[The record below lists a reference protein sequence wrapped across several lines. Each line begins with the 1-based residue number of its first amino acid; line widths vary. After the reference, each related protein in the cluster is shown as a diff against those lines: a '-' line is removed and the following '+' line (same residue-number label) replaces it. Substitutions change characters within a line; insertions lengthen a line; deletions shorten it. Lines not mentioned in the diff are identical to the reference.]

1 MLFQKPTYDWL
12 IAGLGNP
19 GPEYEKTRHN
29 TGFMSLD
36 LLAARLQVKVSKER
50 FKALTAQ
57 ADFDGQRLLLMKPLT
72 FMNASGIAIEAAAH
86 FYKIPPERVLVL
98 FDDIS
103 LPVGKLRIRKNGSAG
118 GHNGLKS
125 IISCLG
131 SDQFPRVKIGVGAK
145 PHPDYDLADWV
156 LSTVSKT
163 ECPTIRRL
171 CPTPA
176 TRPSASSKTA
186 AKRPRRSITGRC
198 SERTLRHRPLQGAV
212 RIPSPSHFQYP
223 HPLRIGDSLL
233 CALPVG
239 QKTVFRRIP

>member
-1 MLFQKPTYDWL
+1 MLFQKPNYDWL
-12 IAGLGNP
+12 IAGLGNS
-19 GPEYEKTRHN
+19 GSEYEKTRHN

-36 LLAARLQVKVSKER
+36 LLSARLQVKVSKER

-57 ADFDGQRLLLMKPLT
+57 ADFDGQRLLLMKPQT
-72 FMNASGIAIEAAAH
+72 YMNASGIAIEAAAH

-103 LPVGKLRIRKNGSAG
+103 LPVGRLRIRKNGSAG

-156 LSTVSKT
+156 LGKFVGEDKKT
-163 ECPTIRRL
+163 MDAAIKRAADAVECLLADGPD
-171 CPTPA
+171 
-176 TRPSASSKTA
+176 TA
-186 AKRPRRSITGRC
+186 MNRFNG
-198 SERTLRHRPLQGAV
+198 
-212 RIPSPSHFQYP
+212 
-223 HPLRIGDSLL
+223 
-233 CALPVG
+233 
-239 QKTVFRRIP
+239 

>member
-103 LPVGKLRIRKNGSAG
+103 LPVGKIRVRKSGSAG
-118 GHNGLKS
+118 GHNGIKS
-125 IISCLG
+125 IIAMLHSE
-131 SDQFPRVKIGVGAK
+131 DFPRVKIGVGAK

-156 LSTVSKT
+156 LSSFSKT
-163 ECPTIRRL
+163 EQPELDRALGNARDAAL
-171 CPTPA
+171 CVITDGCEKA
-176 TRPSASSKTA
+176 AASFNGK
-186 AKRPRRSITGRC
+186 
-198 SERTLRHRPLQGAV
+198 
-212 RIPSPSHFQYP
+212 
-223 HPLRIGDSLL
+223 
-233 CALPVG
+233 
-239 QKTVFRRIP
+239 

>member
-1 MLFQKPTYDWL
+1 MLFQKPNYDWL

-19 GPEYEKTRHN
+19 GSEYEKTRHN

-57 ADFDGQRLLLMKPLT
+57 ADFDGQRLLLMKPQT
-72 FMNASGIAIEAAAH
+72 YMNASGIAIEAAAH

-103 LPVGKLRIRKNGSAG
+103 LPVGRLRIRKNGSAG

-131 SDQFPRVKIGVGAK
+131 SDQFPRVKIGVGDK

-156 LSTVSKT
+156 LSTVSKA
-163 ECPTIRRL
+163 EWPDYQE
-171 CPTPA
+171 
-176 TRPSASSKTA
+176 SMSHA
-186 AKRPRRSITGRC
+186 AD
-198 SERTLRHRPLQGAV
+198 A
-212 RIPSPSHFQYP
+212 
-223 HPLRIGDSLL
+223 
-233 CALPVG
+233 ALVKNG
-239 QKTVFRRIP
+239 CEKAAAEYNGKMF

>member
-19 GPEYEKTRHN
+19 GSEYEKTRHN

-131 SDQFPRVKIGVGAK
+131 SDQFPRVKIGVGRK
-145 PHPDYDLADWV
+145 PRPDYDLAAWV
-156 LSTVSKT
+156 LSRFTEEETAALSEALDHVSAAVELIVAGKT
-163 ECPTIRRL
+163 EEAMNRFN
-171 CPTPA
+171 
-176 TRPSASSKTA
+176 S
-186 AKRPRRSITGRC
+186 
-198 SERTLRHRPLQGAV
+198 
-212 RIPSPSHFQYP
+212 
-223 HPLRIGDSLL
+223 
-233 CALPVG
+233 
-239 QKTVFRRIP
+239 

>member
-1 MLFQKPTYDWL
+1 MLFQRPNYDWL

-19 GPEYEKTRHN
+19 GAEYEKTRHN
-29 TGFMSLD
+29 TGFMTLD

-57 ADFDGQRLLLMKPLT
+57 ADFGGQRLFLMKPLT
-72 FMNASGIAIEAAAH
+72 YMNASGIAIEAAAH

-131 SDQFPRVKIGVGAK
+131 SDQFPRQAAPGLRPGRLGAL
-145 PHPDYDLADWV
+145 HRVEDRVAR
-156 LSTVSKT
+156 LS
-163 ECPTIRRL
+163 
-171 CPTPA
+171 
-176 TRPSASSKTA
+176 
-186 AKRPRRSITGRC
+186 GRDGA
-198 SERTLRHRPLQGAV
+198 RGGGGAV
-212 RIPSPSHFQYP
+212 HREKR
-223 HPLRIGDSLL
+223 L
-233 CALPVG
+233 
-239 QKTVFRRIP
+239 

>member
-1 MLFQKPTYDWL
+1 MPSREFTKKTRCLFCSDFYVVSKANYDWL

-19 GPEYEKTRHN
+19 GSEYEKTRHN

-57 ADFDGQRLLLMKPLT
+57 ADFGGQRLLLMKPLT
-72 FMNASGIAIEAAAH
+72 YMNASGIAIEAAAH

-131 SDQFPRVKIGVGAK
+131 SDQFPASRSASAPSRTRITIWPTGCCPPSPRPSGQTIRK
-145 PHPDYDLADWV
+145 P
-156 LSTVSKT
+156 
-163 ECPTIRRL
+163 CPTR
-171 CPTPA
+171 PTP
-176 TRPSASSKTA
+176 PSASSKTA
-186 AKRPRRSITGRC
+186 VKRRPRNITAGGFKRF
-198 SERTLRHRPLQGAV
+198 A
-212 RIPSPSHFQYP
+212 
-223 HPLRIGDSLL
+223 
-233 CALPVG
+233 A
-239 QKTVFRRIP
+239 

>member
-118 GHNGLKS
+118 GHNGIKS
-125 IISCLG
+125 IISSLG
-131 SDQFPRVKIGVGAK
+131 TDAFPRVKVGVGDK

-156 LSTVSKT
+156 LSNIPKEDQEAFQTALHHAAEAALCIVESGT
-163 ECPTIRRL
+163 EK
-171 CPTPA
+171 A
-176 TRPSASSKTA
+176 ASAYNGK
-186 AKRPRRSITGRC
+186 
-198 SERTLRHRPLQGAV
+198 
-212 RIPSPSHFQYP
+212 
-223 HPLRIGDSLL
+223 
-233 CALPVG
+233 
-239 QKTVFRRIP
+239 

>member
-19 GPEYEKTRHN
+19 GSEYEKTRHN

-103 LPVGKLRIRKNGSAG
+103 LPVGKLRIRKNGCEKAAAEY
-118 GHNGLKS
+118 NGKM
-125 IISCLG
+125 
-131 SDQFPRVKIGVGAK
+131 F
-145 PHPDYDLADWV
+145 
-156 LSTVSKT
+156 
-163 ECPTIRRL
+163 
-171 CPTPA
+171 
-176 TRPSASSKTA
+176 
-186 AKRPRRSITGRC
+186 
-198 SERTLRHRPLQGAV
+198 
-212 RIPSPSHFQYP
+212 
-223 HPLRIGDSLL
+223 
-233 CALPVG
+233 
-239 QKTVFRRIP
+239 

>member
-1 MLFQKPTYDWL
+1 MLFQRPNYDWL

-19 GPEYEKTRHN
+19 GAEYEKTRHN
-29 TGFMSLD
+29 TGFMTLD

-57 ADFDGQRLLLMKPLT
+57 ADFDGQRLLLMKPQT
-72 FMNASGIAIEAAAH
+72 YMNASGIAIEAAAH

-103 LPVGKLRIRKNGSAG
+103 LPVGRLRIRKNGSAG

-156 LSTVSKT
+156 LSSFSKA
-163 ECPTIRRL
+163 EQPELDRALDNARDAAL
-171 CPTPA
+171 CVITDGCEKA
-176 TRPSASSKTA
+176 AASFNGK
-186 AKRPRRSITGRC
+186 
-198 SERTLRHRPLQGAV
+198 
-212 RIPSPSHFQYP
+212 
-223 HPLRIGDSLL
+223 
-233 CALPVG
+233 
-239 QKTVFRRIP
+239 